1 MNELAVEAV
10 GSLQALAAQSGVRLR
25 AEGEP
30 CAVDGDPQRLHQT
43 LTNLIENAIKFT
55 PPGGE
60 VVVSSWRA
68 DSEVGVTVADTGGG
82 IPAEAR
88 AHVFDRFYRADPSRS
103 RESGGSGLGLA
114 ICYEIMAAHGGR
126 IWVRSEQGH
135 GSAFS
140 IALPLR
146 PAIAP
151 AAPPEAPP
159 PESPPPAA
167 PPPERQPS
175 AVSRSAAG

>member
-1 MNELAVEAV
+1 
-10 GSLQALAAQSGVRLR
+10 
-25 AEGEP
+25 
-30 CAVDGDPQRLHQT
+30 
-43 LTNLIENAIKFT
+43 
-55 PPGGE
+55 
-60 VVVSSWRA
+60 VVSSWRA
-68 DSEVGVTVADTGGG
+68 DAEVGVTVADTGSG
-82 IPAEAR
+82 IPADAS

-146 PAIAP
+146 PVAREAP
-151 AAPPEAPP
+151 PPEAPP
-159 PESPPPAA
+159 PEAPPPEAPSPAA
-167 PPPERQPS
+167 PSPERQPS